1 MGNDDHETSL
11 FPLRV
16 KNYQRIIIKDID
28 IAKDVAKRVKAKR
41 DEAEPV

>member
-16 KNYQRIIIKDID
+16 KNYQRIIIKDTD
-28 IAKDVAKRVKAKR
+28 IARDAKRVKAKR